1 MTRNNFKKK
10 DFAKEINNRVGL
22 SLNLSK
28 KIIDDLIIIFSQNI
42 KKNNLI
48 LKNIGSFKIL
58 NKSERI
64 GRNPKTGEDFII
76 KKRKSVSFIT
86 SENLTKKIN
95 D

>member
-42 KKNNLI
+42 KKNNLK

-64 GRNPKTGEDFII
+64 GRNPKTGEDYII

>member
-42 KKNNLI
+42 KKNHLT

>member
-42 KKNNLI
+42 KKNHLI

>member
-10 DFAKEINNRVGL
+10 DFTKEINNRVGL